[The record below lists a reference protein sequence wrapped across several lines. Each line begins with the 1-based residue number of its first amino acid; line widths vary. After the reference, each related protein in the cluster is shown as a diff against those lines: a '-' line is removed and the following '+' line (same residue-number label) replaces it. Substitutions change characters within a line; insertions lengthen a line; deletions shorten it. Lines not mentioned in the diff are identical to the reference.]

1 VSDFDLIIVGS
12 GSGNALVTP
21 ELAGW
26 RIAIVE
32 QGVFGGTCLNRGCI
46 PTKMLVHAADRVADA
61 RAWGR
66 LGLTGVAPVAD
77 WAAIRD
83 RVFGRVDPISTGG
96 REYRSSGTPNV
107 TLFEAHAEFVAP
119 RTLGLST
126 GETLSGEHVV
136 LATGARP
143 DVPAVVAASG
153 VPYDTSDTVMRIDD
167 LPERLVIL
175 GSGFVAVEFAHVF
188 SSFGVDVT
196 IVGRSPLLR
205 RFDHDIRMRFQA
217 IARERWQVRT
227 EVTPTAVS
235 GGTGGIAVRL
245 SDGTSV
251 SGDRLLVATGRVPNG
266 DRLNLAAGGVGALPN
281 GRILVDDYQRTS
293 APGVWAMGDASSEG
307 QLKHLANHEER
318 VVAHNL
324 AHPDRM
330 VPSDRRFVP
339 SAVFTRPQIASVGL
353 TEEQAMLSG
362 RQYVTALLP
371 YGSTAYGWAME
382 DTSSVCKV
390 IADRAGRT
398 LIGAHLMGEQAST
411 LIQPLIQAMSFGL
424 TVPEMARGQY
434 WIHPALTEVVENAL
448 LALPF

>member
-1 VSDFDLIIVGS
+1 VSDFDLVIVGS

-21 ELAGW
+21 ELDRW

-46 PTKMLVHAADRVADA
+46 PTKMLVHAADRVAEA
-61 RAWGR
+61 GSWAR
-66 LGLTGVAPVAD
+66 LGLSGTAPAAD
-77 WAAIRD
+77 WPAIRD
-83 RVFGRVDPISTGG
+83 RVFGRVDPISAGG
-96 REYRSSGTPNV
+96 REYRRSGSPNV
-107 TLFEAHAEFVAP
+107 TLIEAHAEFVAP
-119 RTLGLST
+119 RTLGLSSGGTLT
-126 GETLSGEHVV
+126 GTHVV

-143 DVPAVVAASG
+143 AVPAVVAAGG

-196 IVGRSPLLR
+196 VVGRSPLLR
-205 RFDHDIRMRFQA
+205 RFDHDIRTRFEA
-217 IARERWQVRT
+217 LARERWRVLT
-227 EVTPTAVS
+227 EVTPTSV
-235 GGTGGIAVRL
+235 TGRAGDIAVRL
-245 SDGTSV
+245 SDGTALSA
-251 SGDRLLVATGRVPNG
+251 DRLLVATGRVPNG
-266 DRLNLAAGGVGALPN
+266 DRLNLAAGGVSAWPN
-281 GRILVDDYQRTS
+281 GRIVVDDYQRTS

-324 AHPDRM
+324 AHPDRLI
-330 VPSDRRFVP
+330 PADRRFVP
-339 SAVFTRPQIASVGL
+339 SAVFTRPQIAAVGL

-362 RQYVTALLP
+362 RPYVTSLLP

-382 DTSSVCKV
+382 DTSGVCKLV
-390 IADRAGRT
+390 ADRSTGT
-398 LIGAHLMGEQAST
+398 LLGAHLMGEQAST
-411 LIQPLIQAMSFGL
+411 LIQPLIQGMSFGS